1 MSVNQRTSQREGTEA
16 ETILRFT
23 PDEMKG
29 CHFLMNSI
37 YYVHTIKY
45 RVSSCCCYICH
56 TSHQR
61 ALNQLN
67 GQLWIVLFFFNKHV
81 YSTLVAKLGINTC
94 FLLNM
99 GINRLHSTTLSP
111 FIRTELI
118 SLQTTVFKQVFFSF

>member
-23 PDEMKG
+23 PGEMKG

-67 GQLWIVLFFFNKHV
+67 GQLWIVLFFLTNMFTQPLLPN
-81 YSTLVAKLGINTC
+81 LV
-94 FLLNM
+94 
-99 GINRLHSTTLSP
+99 
-111 FIRTELI
+111 
-118 SLQTTVFKQVFFSF
+118 